1 MIEEKNSMNKF
12 YGKKIQRILGKL
24 KIEINKEKFFKIFDI
39 FLFSQTTVAQK
50 SAQVWKHLFSI
61 FVHQNRER
69 L

>member
-24 KIEINKEKFFKIFDI
+24 KIEINKEKFFKIFDF

-50 SAQVWKHLFSI
+50 SAQV
-61 FVHQNRER
+61 
-69 L
+69 